1 MTLHKSKN
9 LKKFQKKSVHQ
20 GHSDDMRNYFS
31 ALKASLFLKCEMGNH
46 EILNRVL
53 LVICVREFAE

>member
-9 LKKFQKKSVHQ
+9 LKKIQKKSVHQ
-20 GHSDDMRNYFS
+20 GLSDDMPNYFS

-46 EILNRVL
+46 ENFEQG
-53 LVICVREFAE
+53 VIGNMCKGIC